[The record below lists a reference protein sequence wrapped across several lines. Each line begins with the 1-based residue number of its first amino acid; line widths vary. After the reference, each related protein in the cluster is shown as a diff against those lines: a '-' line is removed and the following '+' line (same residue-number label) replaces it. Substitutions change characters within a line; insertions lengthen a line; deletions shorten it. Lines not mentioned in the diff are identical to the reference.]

1 MDSKEKRKL
10 SSLKNIEIFRKTVK
24 KLNLN
29 EALTEQ
35 EKEYVLASAI
45 ILTKEY
51 ELNKKYTGYLEFAY
65 YIILKYSIKYN
76 DYKPLYDFSINFGYY
91 PISNTIT
98 KLNLIRMD
106 SIDDIIIK
114 NGIRKFKK
122 QDIVETYE
130 QKYNQDKFI
139 NSNNNEIAYIAP
151 TSYGKSSI
159 ISEKILTDKYNK
171 IGIIVPTKS
180 LINQTYNFIKKQILN
195 YKIIMFDEM
204 YEENDERFI
213 AIITQERGLRLLE
226 RNNFYFDQI
235 FIDEAHNLL
244 LDDDRSI
251 LLSRLINKNYSKN
264 SNQKIVYLSPLV
276 DNSKNLKSYNEGNID
291 EYKINFNLKE
301 PEIFELRLDGKVLK
315 YNRFMNE
322 FYILSDDNNV
332 IDYIRNYEKN
342 KNFIFI
348 ARPVKIEK
356 FAMELKEHKELEIDN
371 NELDLLADTL
381 KKYVHEDFNVID
393 LIKHGIVY
401 IHGKMPD
408 QIKDYLEYKYKTIK
422 ELRYLIANHVILEGI
437 NLPIDNLYVMTVNS
451 LNTKQIVNLIG
462 RVNRLNDVFT
472 PETNNLDKLLP
483 QIHFINTEEYNRKDS
498 NMSNTIEKLRS
509 FDLDDRVENPILV
522 EYNEN
527 KLKISD
533 DKKEKNRE
541 IIEKESKLFSDD
553 DSENAT
559 IEKIMIECGIDSYYN
574 NITEVIERIKKLK
587 KEIIEDLKWKDL
599 NIIDKVCHIFIDSI
613 IYINDYELKRL
624 KYIETKDFYKNFIKM
639 QRFQLKDRIKKQY
652 AYFKNIQYNNEKNEF
667 YIGKSYGEI
676 AKITD
681 DYKNNFNKVYIKL
694 DTKTDKELLN
704 LAIVKLKI
712 EDDFI
717 NYKIN
722 GFLQAML
729 KMEFISQEEYNEIV
743 YGTNDKKKLNLM
755 KKGLTYNLISKFEKD
770 NQIENLSFD
779 QYNNIIINNKFK
791 EYRDSLDD
799 FLKFEIN
806 KYI

>member
-10 SSLKNIEIFRKTVK
+10 SSLKNNEIFRKTVK
-24 KLNLN
+24 KLNVN
-29 EALTEQ
+29 EELTEQ

-483 QIHFINTEEYNRKDS
+483 QIHFINTEEYNRKGS

-533 DKKEKNRE
+533 DKKEKNRD

-574 NITEVIERIKKLK
+574 NITEVIERIKKIK
-587 KEIIEDLKWKDL
+587 NEIIEDLKWKDL

-613 IYINDYELKRL
+613 ISINDYELKRL

>member
-29 EALTEQ
+29 EVLTEQ
-35 EKEYVLASAI
+35 EKEYLLARAI

-51 ELNKKYTGYLEFAY
+51 ELNKEYTGYLEFAY

-98 KLNLIRMD
+98 KLNLIQMD

-114 NGIRKFKK
+114 NGINKFKK
-122 QDIVETYE
+122 KDIVETYE

-139 NSNNNEIAYIAP
+139 HSNNNEIAYIAP

-159 ISEKILTDKYNK
+159 ISEKILTDRHNK

-180 LINQTYNFIKKQILN
+180 LINQTYNFIKQQILN

-204 YEENDERFI
+204 YEDDDEKFI

-226 RNNFYFDQI
+226 RNNFYFEQI
-235 FIDEAHNLL
+235 FVDEAHNLL
-244 LDDDRSI
+244 LDDERSI

-264 SNQKIVYLSPLV
+264 PNQKIVYLSPLV

-301 PEIFELRLDGKVLK
+301 PEIFELRLDGEVLK

-322 FYILSDDNNV
+322 FYILSDNYSV
-332 IDYIRNYEKN
+332 IDYIRNNEKN

-356 FAMELKEHKELEIDN
+356 FAKEIKEHKELETN
-371 NELDLLADTL
+371 NDELNLLADTL

-437 NLPIDNLYVMTVNS
+437 NLPIDNLYIMTVNS

-472 PETNNLDKLLP
+472 PDTNNLDKLLP

-533 DKKEKNRE
+533 DKKEKNRG

-553 DSENAT
+553 DSEDAT
-559 IEKIMIECGIDSYYN
+559 IEKIMIECGIDSYYD
-574 NITEVIERIKKLK
+574 NITEVIERIKKVK

-599 NIIDKVCHIFIDSI
+599 NIIDKICYIFIDSI
-613 IYINDYELKRL
+613 ISINDYEIKRL

-639 QRFQLKDRIKKQY
+639 QKFQLKDRIKNQY
-652 AYFKNIQYNNEKNEF
+652 GYFKSIQYNNEKNEF

-755 KKGLTYNLISKFEKD
+755 KKGLTYNLINKFEND

-779 QYNNIIINNKFK
+779 QYNNIIINDKFK
-791 EYRDSLDD
+791 EYRDTLDD

>member
-10 SSLKNIEIFRKTVK
+10 SSLKNIEIFRKTVE

-98 KLNLIRMD
+98 KLNLIQMD

-114 NGIRKFKK
+114 NGISKFKK

-139 NSNNNEIAYIAP
+139 NSKNNEIAYIAP

-204 YEENDERFI
+204 YEEDDEKFI

-264 SNQKIVYLSPLV
+264 PNQKIVYLSPLV
-276 DNSKNLKSYNEGNID
+276 DNSNNLKSYNEGNVD

-356 FAMELKEHKELEIDN
+356 FAMELKEHKELEIN
-371 NELDLLADTL
+371 NDELDLLADTL

-422 ELRYLIANHVILEGI
+422 ELKYLIANHVILEGI
-437 NLPIDNLYVMTVNS
+437 NLPIDNLYIMTVNS

-472 PETNNLDKLLP
+472 PDTNNLDKLLP

-533 DKKEKNRE
+533 DKKEKNRG

-553 DSENAT
+553 DSEDAT
-559 IEKIMIECGIDSYYN
+559 IEKIMIECGIDSYYD
-574 NITEVIERIKKLK
+574 NITEVIERIKKFK
-587 KEIIEDLKWKDL
+587 KEIIENLKWKDL

-613 IYINDYELKRL
+613 ISINDYEIKRL

-639 QRFQLKDRIKKQY
+639 QRFQLKDRIKNQY
-652 AYFKNIQYNNEKNEF
+652 GYFKSIQYNNEKNEF

-755 KKGLTYNLISKFEKD
+755 KKGLTYNLINKFEKD

-779 QYNNIIINNKFK
+779 QYNNIIINDKFK

>member
-24 KLNLN
+24 KLNVN
-29 EALTEQ
+29 EELTEQ

-276 DNSKNLKSYNEGNID
+276 DDSKNLKSYNEGNID

-371 NELDLLADTL
+371 NELDLLTDTL

-533 DKKEKNRE
+533 DKKEKNRD

-613 IYINDYELKRL
+613 ISINDYELKRL

-743 YGTNDKKKLNLM
+743 YGTNDKKKLNLI

>member
-10 SSLKNIEIFRKTVK
+10 SSLKNIEIFRKTVE

-98 KLNLIRMD
+98 KLNLIQMD

-114 NGIRKFKK
+114 NGISKFKK

-139 NSNNNEIAYIAP
+139 NSKNNEIAYIAP

-204 YEENDERFI
+204 YEEDDEKFI

-264 SNQKIVYLSPLV
+264 PNQKIVYLSPLV
-276 DNSKNLKSYNEGNID
+276 DNSNNLKSYNEGNVD

-356 FAMELKEHKELEIDN
+356 FAMELKEHKELEIN
-371 NELDLLADTL
+371 NDELDLLADTL

-393 LIKHGIVY
+393 LVKHGIVY

-437 NLPIDNLYVMTVNS
+437 NLPIDNLYIMTVNS

-472 PETNNLDKLLP
+472 PDTNNLDKLLP

-533 DKKEKNRE
+533 DKKEKNRG
-541 IIEKESKLFSDD
+541 IIEKESKLFSDA
-553 DSENAT
+553 DSEDAT
-559 IEKIMIECGIDSYYN
+559 IEKIMIECGIDSYYD
-574 NITEVIERIKKLK
+574 NITEVIERIKKFK
-587 KEIIEDLKWKDL
+587 KEIIENLKWKDL

-613 IYINDYELKRL
+613 ISINDYEIKRL
-624 KYIETKDFYKNFIKM
+624 KYIETKDFYRNFIKM
-639 QRFQLKDRIKKQY
+639 QRFQLKDRIKNQY
-652 AYFKNIQYNNEKNEF
+652 GYFKSIQYNNEKNEF

-755 KKGLTYNLISKFEKD
+755 KKGLTYNLINKFEKD

-779 QYNNIIINNKFK
+779 QYNNIIINDKFK

>member
-29 EALTEQ
+29 EVLTEQ
-35 EKEYVLASAI
+35 EKEYLLASAI

-51 ELNKKYTGYLEFAY
+51 ELNKEYTGYLEFAY

-98 KLNLIRMD
+98 KLNLIQMD

-114 NGIRKFKK
+114 NGINKFKK
-122 QDIVETYE
+122 KDIVETYE

-139 NSNNNEIAYIAP
+139 HSNNNEIAYIAP

-159 ISEKILTDKYNK
+159 ISEKILTDRHNK

-180 LINQTYNFIKKQILN
+180 LINQTYNFIKQQILN

-204 YEENDERFI
+204 YEDDDEKFI

-226 RNNFYFDQI
+226 RNNFYFEQI
-235 FIDEAHNLL
+235 FVDEAHNLL
-244 LDDDRSI
+244 LDDERSI

-264 SNQKIVYLSPLV
+264 PNQKIVYLSPLV

-301 PEIFELRLDGKVLK
+301 PEIFELRLDGEVLK

-322 FYILSDDNNV
+322 FYILSDNYSV
-332 IDYIRNYEKN
+332 IDYIRNNEKN

-356 FAMELKEHKELEIDN
+356 FAKEIKEHKELETN
-371 NELDLLADTL
+371 NDELNLLADTL

-437 NLPIDNLYVMTVNS
+437 NLPIDNLYIMTVNS

-472 PETNNLDKLLP
+472 PDTNNLDKLLP

-533 DKKEKNRE
+533 DKKEKNRG

-553 DSENAT
+553 DSEDAT
-559 IEKIMIECGIDSYYN
+559 IEKIMIECGIDSYYD
-574 NITEVIERIKKLK
+574 NITEVIERIKKVK

-599 NIIDKVCHIFIDSI
+599 NIIDKICYIFIDSI
-613 IYINDYELKRL
+613 ISINDYEIKRL

-639 QRFQLKDRIKKQY
+639 QKFQLKDRIKNQY
-652 AYFKNIQYNNEKNEF
+652 GYFKSIQYNNEKNEF

-755 KKGLTYNLISKFEKD
+755 KKGLTYNLINKFEND

-779 QYNNIIINNKFK
+779 QYNKIIINDKFK
-791 EYRDSLDD
+791 EYRDTLDD

>member
-29 EALTEQ
+29 EVLTEQ
-35 EKEYVLASAI
+35 EKEYLLASAI

-51 ELNKKYTGYLEFAY
+51 ELNKEYTGYLEFAY

-98 KLNLIRMD
+98 KLNLIQMD

-114 NGIRKFKK
+114 NGINKFKK
-122 QDIVETYE
+122 KDIVETYE

-139 NSNNNEIAYIAP
+139 HSNNNEIAYIAP

-159 ISEKILTDKYNK
+159 ISEKILTDRHNK

-180 LINQTYNFIKKQILN
+180 LINQTYNFIKQQILN

-204 YEENDERFI
+204 YEDDDEKFI

-226 RNNFYFDQI
+226 RNNFYFEQI
-235 FIDEAHNLL
+235 FVDEAHNLL
-244 LDDDRSI
+244 LDDERSI

-264 SNQKIVYLSPLV
+264 PNQKIVYLSPLV

-301 PEIFELRLDGKVLK
+301 PEIFELRLDGEVLK

-322 FYILSDDNNV
+322 FYILSDNYSV
-332 IDYIRNYEKN
+332 IDYIRNNEKN

-356 FAMELKEHKELEIDN
+356 FAKEIKEHKELETN
-371 NELDLLADTL
+371 NDELNLLADTL

-437 NLPIDNLYVMTVNS
+437 NLPIDNLYIMTVNS

-472 PETNNLDKLLP
+472 PDTNNLDKLLP

-533 DKKEKNRE
+533 DKKEKNRG

-553 DSENAT
+553 DSEDAT
-559 IEKIMIECGIDSYYN
+559 IEKIMIECGIDSYYD
-574 NITEVIERIKKLK
+574 NITEVIERIKKVK

-599 NIIDKVCHIFIDSI
+599 NIIDKICYIFIDSI
-613 IYINDYELKRL
+613 ISINDYEIKRL

-639 QRFQLKDRIKKQY
+639 QKFQLKDRIKNQY
-652 AYFKNIQYNNEKNEF
+652 GYFKSIQYNNEKNEF

-743 YGTNDKKKLNLM
+743 YGTNDKKKLNLI
-755 KKGLTYNLISKFEKD
+755 KKGLTYNLINKFEND
-770 NQIENLSFD
+770 NQIKNLSFD
-779 QYNNIIINNKFK
+779 QYNNIIINDKFK
-791 EYRDSLDD
+791 EYRDTLDD

>member
-10 SSLKNIEIFRKTVK
+10 SSLKNIEIFRKTVE

-98 KLNLIRMD
+98 KLNLIQMD

-114 NGIRKFKK
+114 NGISKFKK

-139 NSNNNEIAYIAP
+139 NSKNNEIAYIAP

-204 YEENDERFI
+204 YEEDDEKFI

-264 SNQKIVYLSPLV
+264 PNQKIVYLSPLV
-276 DNSKNLKSYNEGNID
+276 DNSNNLKSYNEGNVD

-356 FAMELKEHKELEIDN
+356 FAMELKEHKKLEIN
-371 NELDLLADTL
+371 NDELDLLADTL

-437 NLPIDNLYVMTVNS
+437 NLPIDNLYIMTVNS

-472 PETNNLDKLLP
+472 PDTNNLDKLLP

-533 DKKEKNRE
+533 DKKEKNRG

-553 DSENAT
+553 DSEDAT
-559 IEKIMIECGIDSYYN
+559 IEKIMIECGIDSYYD
-574 NITEVIERIKKLK
+574 NITEVLERIKKFK
-587 KEIIEDLKWKDL
+587 KEIIENLKWKDL

-613 IYINDYELKRL
+613 ISINDYEIKRL

-639 QRFQLKDRIKKQY
+639 QRFQLKDRIKNQY
-652 AYFKNIQYNNEKNEF
+652 GYFKSIQYNNEKNEF

-755 KKGLTYNLISKFEKD
+755 KKGLTYNLINKFEKD

-779 QYNNIIINNKFK
+779 QYNNIIINDKFK

>member
-1 MDSKEKRKL
+1 MS
-10 SSLKNIEIFRKTVK
+10 KNIEIFRKTVK
-24 KLNLN
+24 KLNVN
-29 EALTEQ
+29 EELTEQ

-276 DNSKNLKSYNEGNID
+276 DDSKNLKSYNEGNID

-371 NELDLLADTL
+371 NELDLLTDTL

-533 DKKEKNRE
+533 DKKEKNRD

-613 IYINDYELKRL
+613 ISINDYELKRL

-743 YGTNDKKKLNLM
+743 YGTNDKKKLNLI

>member
-24 KLNLN
+24 KLNVN
-29 EALTEQ
+29 EELTEQ

-483 QIHFINTEEYNRKDS
+483 QIHFINTEEYNRKGS

-533 DKKEKNRE
+533 DKKEKNRD

-574 NITEVIERIKKLK
+574 NITEVIERIKKIK

-613 IYINDYELKRL
+613 ISINDYELKRL

>member
-10 SSLKNIEIFRKTVK
+10 SSLKNIEIFRKTVE

-98 KLNLIRMD
+98 KLNLIQMD

-114 NGIRKFKK
+114 NGISKFKK

-139 NSNNNEIAYIAP
+139 NSKNNEIAYIAP

-204 YEENDERFI
+204 YEEDDEKFI

-264 SNQKIVYLSPLV
+264 PNQKIVYLSPLV
-276 DNSKNLKSYNEGNID
+276 DNSNNLKSYNEGNVD

-301 PEIFELRLDGKVLK
+301 PEIFELRLDGEVLK

-356 FAMELKEHKELEIDN
+356 FAMELKEHKELEIN
-371 NELDLLADTL
+371 NDELDLLADTL

-437 NLPIDNLYVMTVNS
+437 NLPIDNLYIMTVNS

-472 PETNNLDKLLP
+472 PDTNNLDKLLP

-533 DKKEKNRE
+533 DKKEKNRG
-541 IIEKESKLFSDD
+541 IIEKESKLFSDA
-553 DSENAT
+553 DSEDAT
-559 IEKIMIECGIDSYYN
+559 IEKIMIECGIDSYYD
-574 NITEVIERIKKLK
+574 NITEVIERIKKFK
-587 KEIIEDLKWKDL
+587 KEIIENLKWKDL

-613 IYINDYELKRL
+613 ISINDYEIKRL
-624 KYIETKDFYKNFIKM
+624 KYIETKDFYRNFIKM
-639 QRFQLKDRIKKQY
+639 QRFQLKDRIKNQY
-652 AYFKNIQYNNEKNEF
+652 GYFKSIQYNNEKNEF

-755 KKGLTYNLISKFEKD
+755 KKGLTYNLINKFEKD

-779 QYNNIIINNKFK
+779 QYNNIIINDKFK

>member
-10 SSLKNIEIFRKTVK
+10 SSLKNIEIFRKTVE

-98 KLNLIRMD
+98 KLNLIQMD

-114 NGIRKFKK
+114 NGISKFKK

-139 NSNNNEIAYIAP
+139 NSKNNEIAYIAP

-204 YEENDERFI
+204 YEEDDEKFI

-264 SNQKIVYLSPLV
+264 PNQKIVYLSPLV
-276 DNSKNLKSYNEGNID
+276 DNSNNLKSYNEGNVD

-356 FAMELKEHKELEIDN
+356 FAMELKEHKELEIN
-371 NELDLLADTL
+371 NDELDLLADTL

-393 LIKHGIVY
+393 LIKHRIVY

-437 NLPIDNLYVMTVNS
+437 NLPIDNLYIMTVNS

-472 PETNNLDKLLP
+472 PDTNNLDKLLP

-533 DKKEKNRE
+533 DKKEKNRG

-553 DSENAT
+553 DSEDAT
-559 IEKIMIECGIDSYYN
+559 IEKIMIECGIDSYYD
-574 NITEVIERIKKLK
+574 NITEVIERIKKFK
-587 KEIIEDLKWKDL
+587 KEIIENLKWKDL

-613 IYINDYELKRL
+613 ISINDYEIKRL
-624 KYIETKDFYKNFIKM
+624 KYIETKDFYKNFIKLPSL
-639 QRFQLKDRIKKQY
+639 QLKDRIKNQY
-652 AYFKNIQYNNEKNEF
+652 GYFKSIQYNNEKNEF

-755 KKGLTYNLISKFEKD
+755 KKGLTYNLINKFEKD

-779 QYNNIIINNKFK
+779 QYNNIIINDKFK

>member
-29 EALTEQ
+29 EVLTEQ
-35 EKEYVLASAI
+35 EKEYLLASAI

-51 ELNKKYTGYLEFAY
+51 ELNKEYTGYLEFAY

-98 KLNLIRMD
+98 KLNLIQMD

-114 NGIRKFKK
+114 NGINKFKK
-122 QDIVETYE
+122 KDIVETYE

-139 NSNNNEIAYIAP
+139 HSNNNEIAYIAP

-159 ISEKILTDKYNK
+159 ISEKILTDRHNK

-180 LINQTYNFIKKQILN
+180 LINQTYNFIKQQILN

-204 YEENDERFI
+204 YEDDDEKFI

-226 RNNFYFDQI
+226 RNNFYFEQI
-235 FIDEAHNLL
+235 FVDEAHNLL
-244 LDDDRSI
+244 LDDERSI

-264 SNQKIVYLSPLV
+264 PNQKIVYLSPLV

-301 PEIFELRLDGKVLK
+301 PEIFELRLDGEVLK

-322 FYILSDDNNV
+322 FYILSDNYSV
-332 IDYIRNYEKN
+332 IDYIRNNEKN

-356 FAMELKEHKELEIDN
+356 FAKEIKEHKELETN
-371 NELDLLADTL
+371 NDELNLLADTL

-437 NLPIDNLYVMTVNS
+437 NLPIDNLYIMTVNS

-472 PETNNLDKLLP
+472 PDTNNLDKLLP

-533 DKKEKNRE
+533 DKKEKNRG

-553 DSENAT
+553 DSEDAT
-559 IEKIMIECGIDSYYN
+559 IEKIMIECGIDSYYD
-574 NITEVIERIKKLK
+574 NITEVIERIKKVK
-587 KEIIEDLKWKDL
+587 KKIIEDLKWKDL
-599 NIIDKVCHIFIDSI
+599 NIIDKICYIFIDSI
-613 IYINDYELKRL
+613 ISINDYEIKRL

-639 QRFQLKDRIKKQY
+639 QKFQLKDRIKNQY
-652 AYFKNIQYNNEKNEF
+652 GYFKSIQYNNEKNEF

-755 KKGLTYNLISKFEKD
+755 KKGLTYNLINKFEND

-779 QYNNIIINNKFK
+779 QYNNIIINDKFK
-791 EYRDSLDD
+791 EYRDTLDD

>member
-10 SSLKNIEIFRKTVK
+10 SSLKNIEIFRKTVE

-98 KLNLIRMD
+98 KLNLIQMD

-114 NGIRKFKK
+114 NGISKFKK

-139 NSNNNEIAYIAP
+139 NSKNNEIAYIAP

-204 YEENDERFI
+204 YEEDDEKFI

-264 SNQKIVYLSPLV
+264 PNQKIVYLSPLV
-276 DNSKNLKSYNEGNID
+276 DNSNNLKSYNEGNVD

-356 FAMELKEHKELEIDN
+356 FAMELKEHKELEIN
-371 NELDLLADTL
+371 NDELDLLADTL

-437 NLPIDNLYVMTVNS
+437 NLPIDNLYIMTVNS

-472 PETNNLDKLLP
+472 PDTNNLDKLLP

-533 DKKEKNRE
+533 DKKEKNRG
-541 IIEKESKLFSDD
+541 IIEKESKLFSDA
-553 DSENAT
+553 DSEDAT
-559 IEKIMIECGIDSYYN
+559 IEKIMIECGIDSYYD
-574 NITEVIERIKKLK
+574 NITEVIERIKKFK
-587 KEIIEDLKWKDL
+587 KEIIENLKWKDL

-613 IYINDYELKRL
+613 ISINDYEIKRL
-624 KYIETKDFYKNFIKM
+624 KYIETKDFYRNFIKM
-639 QRFQLKDRIKKQY
+639 QRFQLKDRIKNQY
-652 AYFKNIQYNNEKNEF
+652 GYFKSIQYNNEKNEF

-755 KKGLTYNLISKFEKD
+755 KKGLTYNLINKFEKD

-779 QYNNIIINNKFK
+779 QYNNIIINDKFK

>member
-10 SSLKNIEIFRKTVK
+10 SSLKNNEIFRKTVK
-24 KLNLN
+24 KLNVN
-29 EALTEQ
+29 EELTEQ

-483 QIHFINTEEYNRKDS
+483 QIHFINTEEYNRKGS

-533 DKKEKNRE
+533 DKKEKNRD

-574 NITEVIERIKKLK
+574 NITEVIERIKKIK

-613 IYINDYELKRL
+613 ISINDYELKRL

>member
-10 SSLKNIEIFRKTVK
+10 SSLKNIKIFRKTVK

-29 EALTEQ
+29 EVLTEQ
-35 EKEYVLASAI
+35 EKEYLLASAI

-51 ELNKKYTGYLEFAY
+51 ELNKEYTGYLEFAY

-98 KLNLIRMD
+98 KLNLIQMD

-114 NGIRKFKK
+114 NGINKFKK
-122 QDIVETYE
+122 KDIVETYE

-139 NSNNNEIAYIAP
+139 HSNNNEIAYIAP

-159 ISEKILTDKYNK
+159 ISEKILTDRHNK

-180 LINQTYNFIKKQILN
+180 LINQTYNFIKQQILN

-204 YEENDERFI
+204 YEDDDEKFI

-226 RNNFYFDQI
+226 RNNFYFEQI
-235 FIDEAHNLL
+235 FVDEAHNLL
-244 LDDDRSI
+244 LDDERSI

-264 SNQKIVYLSPLV
+264 PNQKIVYLSPLV

-301 PEIFELRLDGKVLK
+301 PEIFELRLDGEVLK

-322 FYILSDDNNV
+322 FYILSDNYSV
-332 IDYIRNYEKN
+332 IDYIRNNEKN

-356 FAMELKEHKELEIDN
+356 FAKEIKEHKELETN
-371 NELDLLADTL
+371 NDELNLLADTL

-437 NLPIDNLYVMTVNS
+437 NLPIDNLYIMTVNS

-472 PETNNLDKLLP
+472 PDTNNLDKLLP

-533 DKKEKNRE
+533 DKKEKNRG

-553 DSENAT
+553 DSEDAT
-559 IEKIMIECGIDSYYN
+559 IEKIMIECGIDSYYD
-574 NITEVIERIKKLK
+574 NITEVIERIKKVK

-599 NIIDKVCHIFIDSI
+599 NIIDKICYIFIDSI
-613 IYINDYELKRL
+613 ISINDYEIKRL

-639 QRFQLKDRIKKQY
+639 QKFQLKDRIKNQY
-652 AYFKNIQYNNEKNEF
+652 RYFKSIQYNNEKNEF

-755 KKGLTYNLISKFEKD
+755 KKGLTYNLINKFEND

-779 QYNNIIINNKFK
+779 QYNNIIINDKFK
-791 EYRDSLDD
+791 EYRDTLDD

>member
-10 SSLKNIEIFRKTVK
+10 SSLKNNEIFRKTVK
-24 KLNLN
+24 KLNVN
-29 EALTEQ
+29 EELTEQ

-483 QIHFINTEEYNRKDS
+483 QIHFINTEEYNRKGS

-533 DKKEKNRE
+533 DKKEKNRD

-574 NITEVIERIKKLK
+574 NITEVIERIKKIK

-613 IYINDYELKRL
+613 ISINDYELKRL

-770 NQIENLSFD
+770 N
-779 QYNNIIINNKFK
+779 
-791 EYRDSLDD
+791 
-799 FLKFEIN
+799 
-806 KYI
+806 

>member
-24 KLNLN
+24 KLNVN
-29 EALTEQ
+29 EELTEQ

-276 DNSKNLKSYNEGNID
+276 DDSKNLKSYNEGNID

-371 NELDLLADTL
+371 NELDLLTDTL

-533 DKKEKNRE
+533 DKKEKNRD

-613 IYINDYELKRL
+613 ISINDYELKRL

-694 DTKTDKELLN
+694 DTKTDK
-704 LAIVKLKI
+704 
-712 EDDFI
+712 
-717 NYKIN
+717 
-722 GFLQAML
+722 
-729 KMEFISQEEYNEIV
+729 
-743 YGTNDKKKLNLM
+743 
-755 KKGLTYNLISKFEKD
+755 
-770 NQIENLSFD
+770 
-779 QYNNIIINNKFK
+779 
-791 EYRDSLDD
+791 
-799 FLKFEIN
+799 
-806 KYI
+806 

>member
-29 EALTEQ
+29 EVLTEQ
-35 EKEYVLASAI
+35 EKEYLLASAI

-51 ELNKKYTGYLEFAY
+51 ELNKEYTGYLEFAY

-98 KLNLIRMD
+98 KLNLIQMD

-114 NGIRKFKK
+114 NGINKFKK
-122 QDIVETYE
+122 KDIVETYE

-139 NSNNNEIAYIAP
+139 HSNNNEIAYIAP

-159 ISEKILTDKYNK
+159 ISEKILTDRHNK

-180 LINQTYNFIKKQILN
+180 LINQTYNFIKQQILN

-204 YEENDERFI
+204 YEDDDEKFI

-226 RNNFYFDQI
+226 RNNFYFEQI
-235 FIDEAHNLL
+235 FVDEAHNLL
-244 LDDDRSI
+244 LDDERSI

-264 SNQKIVYLSPLV
+264 PNQKIVYLSPLV

-301 PEIFELRLDGKVLK
+301 PEIFELRLDGEVLK

-322 FYILSDDNNV
+322 FYILSDNYSV
-332 IDYIRNYEKN
+332 IDYIRNNEKN

-356 FAMELKEHKELEIDN
+356 FAKEIKEHKELETN
-371 NELDLLADTL
+371 NDELNLLADTL

-437 NLPIDNLYVMTVNS
+437 NLPIDNLYIMTVNS

-472 PETNNLDKLLP
+472 PDTNNLDKLLP

-533 DKKEKNRE
+533 DKKEKNRG
-541 IIEKESKLFSDD
+541 IIEKESKLFSED
-553 DSENAT
+553 DSEDAT
-559 IEKIMIECGIDSYYN
+559 IENIMIECGIDSYYD
-574 NITEVIERIKKLK
+574 NITEVIERIKKVK

-599 NIIDKVCHIFIDSI
+599 NIIDKICYIFIDSI
-613 IYINDYELKRL
+613 ISINDYEIKRL

-639 QRFQLKDRIKKQY
+639 QKFQLKDRIKNQY
-652 AYFKNIQYNNEKNEF
+652 RYFKSIQYNNEKNEF

-755 KKGLTYNLISKFEKD
+755 KKGLTYNLINKFEND

-779 QYNNIIINNKFK
+779 QYNNIIINDKFK
-791 EYRDSLDD
+791 EYRDTLDD

>member
-10 SSLKNIEIFRKTVK
+10 SSLKNNEIFRKTVK
-24 KLNLN
+24 KLNVN
-29 EALTEQ
+29 EELTEQ

-483 QIHFINTEEYNRKDS
+483 QIHFINTEEYNRKGS

-533 DKKEKNRE
+533 DKKEKNRD

-574 NITEVIERIKKLK
+574 NITEVIERIKKIK

-613 IYINDYELKRL
+613 ISINDYELKRL

-755 KKGLTYNLISKFEKD
+755 KKGLTYNLISKFV
-770 NQIENLSFD
+770 I
-779 QYNNIIINNKFK
+779 
-791 EYRDSLDD
+791 
-799 FLKFEIN
+799 
-806 KYI
+806 

>member
-29 EALTEQ
+29 EVLTEQ
-35 EKEYVLASAI
+35 EKEYLLASAI

-51 ELNKKYTGYLEFAY
+51 ELNKEYTGYLEFAY

-98 KLNLIRMD
+98 KLNLIQMY

-114 NGIRKFKK
+114 NGIHKFKK
-122 QDIVETYE
+122 KDIVETYE

-139 NSNNNEIAYIAP
+139 HSNNNEIAYIAP

-159 ISEKILTDKYNK
+159 ISEKILTDRHNK

-180 LINQTYNFIKKQILN
+180 LINQTYNFIKQQILN

-204 YEENDERFI
+204 YEDDDEKFI

-226 RNNFYFDQI
+226 RNNFYFEQI
-235 FIDEAHNLL
+235 FVDEAHNLL
-244 LDDDRSI
+244 LDDERSI
-251 LLSRLINKNYSKN
+251 LLSRLINKNYLKN
-264 SNQKIVYLSPLV
+264 PNQKIVYLSPLV

-301 PEIFELRLDGKVLK
+301 PEIFELRLDGEVLK

-322 FYILSDDNNV
+322 FYILSDNYSV
-332 IDYIRNYEKN
+332 IDYIRNNEKN

-356 FAMELKEHKELEIDN
+356 FAKEIKEHKELETN
-371 NELDLLADTL
+371 NDELNLLADTL

-437 NLPIDNLYVMTVNS
+437 NLPIDNLYIMTVNS

-472 PETNNLDKLLP
+472 PDTNNLDKLLP

-533 DKKEKNRE
+533 DKKEKNRG

-553 DSENAT
+553 DSEDAT
-559 IEKIMIECGIDSYYN
+559 IEKIMIECGIDSYYD
-574 NITEVIERIKKLK
+574 NITEVIERIKKVK

-599 NIIDKVCHIFIDSI
+599 NIIDKICYIFIDSI
-613 IYINDYELKRL
+613 ISINDYEIKRL

-639 QRFQLKDRIKKQY
+639 QKFQLKDRIKNQY
-652 AYFKNIQYNNEKNEF
+652 GYFKSIQYNNEKNEF

-755 KKGLTYNLISKFEKD
+755 KKGLTYNLINKFEND

-779 QYNNIIINNKFK
+779 QYNNIIINDKFK
-791 EYRDSLDD
+791 EYRDTLDD